1 MSILRKGIPF
11 IYQGQEIG
19 MENQGFTS
27 IDDFD
32 DISNINE
39 YHVALTDGLSEEK
52 ALEAVSKYSRDNDRT
67 PMQWTEEP
75 YLGFSTVKPWLMG
88 QKPNYQINVR
98 HNQMMI
104 YLYYS
109 ITKKLT
115 DVYKYVNYGPT
126 IQNGEFLPIY
136 REIENLIAYERVGE
150 YRIQVITNFQAS
162 PTTIKLSSPLKK
174 VLINNYDDLSITEDL
189 QLTLQPYQSL
199 VILVD

>member
-11 IYQGQEIG
+11 IYQGQEIS

-32 DISNINE
+32 DISNINR

-52 ALEAVSKYSRDNDRT
+52 ALEAVSKYSRDNART

-104 YLYYS
+104 YLYSALQKIDRCLQVCQLWTNYS
-109 ITKKLT
+109 KWGISTHL
-115 DVYKYVNYGPT
+115 
-126 IQNGEFLPIY
+126 
-136 REIENLIAYERVGE
+136 
-150 YRIQVITNFQAS
+150 
-162 PTTIKLSSPLKK
+162 
-174 VLINNYDDLSITEDL
+174 
-189 QLTLQPYQSL
+189 
-199 VILVD
+199 